1 MDFKRLTKIT
11 IYSFLINVFAIFGI
25 IILILTIPI
34 WSEQGYS
41 FLKYNHKLDNI
52 MPGSVQIY
60 RGAPYMS
67 LILYLT
73 FSVLSI
79 NHIKN
84 IDNKNT
90 QKILFY
96 SGGFFINFFYHISFM
111 FLLKTIIIKNFLSI

>member
-1 MDFKRLTKIT
+1 MINEQVWSHKSNSEKSEKLRGIMNGKECDLWFTNKDKTKNNFK
-11 IYSFLINVFAIFGI
+11 
-25 IILILTIPI
+25 
-34 WSEQGYS
+34 
-41 FLKYNHKLDNI
+41 D
-52 MPGSVQIY
+52 
-60 RGAPYMS
+60 
-67 LILYLT
+67 
-73 FSVLSI
+73 